1 MINFI
6 MSFKFYIFCFL
17 VGWITLP
24 TILFLTENRPFSTLD
39 VTGALVATFAL
50 LASFL
55 AEKLNK

>member
-1 MINFI
+1 